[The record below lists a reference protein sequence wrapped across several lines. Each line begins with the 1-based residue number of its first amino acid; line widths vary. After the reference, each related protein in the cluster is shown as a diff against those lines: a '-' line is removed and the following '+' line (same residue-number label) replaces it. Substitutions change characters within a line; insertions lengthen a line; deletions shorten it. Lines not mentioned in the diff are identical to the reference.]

1 MRAAARAAAV
11 LCALQTAL
19 WGALSGLPH
28 SLSAAELAALPH
40 AFLNT
45 VPMPSDARSY
55 RALSVGAFF
64 TGLAVVAWVASGFV
78 GTSAFALGMTL
89 LIGAVYL
96 GGAWELRRF
105 GQSTAGLNAAL
116 ARVPQPLPQLA
127 DWLATVPAPLQ
138 PAVRQRI
145 EAERSAFPGLALT
158 PYLIGLLVM
167 LGMLGTF
174 LGMVVTFKGA
184 VFALEGSADLNAI
197 RAALAAPIKGLGLS
211 FGTSVA
217 GVATSAML
225 GLMATLARRERTQA
239 LRALDALAATT
250 LAPFTPAFQRQQSF
264 AALQRQAEAMP
275 AAAQHLQTLI
285 EQLERRNQQLDEAL
299 LARQADFQ
307 REAAAAYT
315 GLAQSV
321 GQSLRESLAASAR
334 AATDSLQPVV
344 QQAMA
349 GIAAES
355 SRLHEGVSAAV
366 QAQLDGLSA
375 RFSATTATVADTWAR
390 ALAQHEQG
398 GQQLLQGLSQSLAAF
413 NTGFD
418 ERSAQLLARVEAT
431 QTAARTE
438 RAQAEQAQQAALTD
452 ALERM
457 AHGLKTHW
465 QQAGEQT
472 LAQQRAVLQALEQTA
487 TAITERSSEQAGRS
501 LDGVNRLI
509 AQTEAL
515 VQARAASEAAWTEQH
530 GQRMDQLAA
539 LWRSELAALR
549 SEEAQRA
556 DAAVQRNAE
565 LQTRLAGQLASLQ
578 AGATEQLATLQSAA
592 AQQLAA
598 LQAGVAQRLDALH
611 SAETSRQ
618 QAQTEQHHQTLAA
631 LAQQLQTLRDDEAA
645 RQQAA
650 AEHQARQQ
658 AALAQQLAQLQS
670 AAGQQMGSL
679 QADTAQRLDALH
691 RAEAE
696 RQQALVAQH
705 SQAFAALAQQLQ
717 TLRDD
722 EARRQQASAEQQT
735 ADLAALAQ
743 QLQALRADEAARGDA
758 AVQRLADL
766 QAALASQLATLG
778 TALEAPMARLMHT
791 ASEAPKA
798 AAEVIAQL
806 REQMSRLAERDNAT
820 LTERAELV
828 GQIGTLLQQVQQTT
842 GEQRAAIEHL
852 VGSATTVLDRV
863 GQQFADTVGAQ
874 AGRAEA
880 MAEQAATSAAQLAS
894 LGDAFQQGTQQL
906 AASHE
911 QLVSSLQRVEGAIG
925 QSLARSDEQLAYY
938 VAQAREVID
947 LSISAQQGIVEDLRQ
962 LRNTARANASA
973 LAGAA

>member
-1 MRAAARAAAV
+1 MSTETSTSR
-11 LCALQTAL
+11 
-19 WGALSGLPH
+19 P
-28 SLSAAELAALPH
+28 
-40 AFLNT
+40 
-45 VPMPSDARSY
+45 Y
-55 RALSVGAFF
+55 RALSFSAFLV
-64 TGLAVVAWVASGFV
+64 GLAAVAWVASGFV

-105 GQSTAGLNAAL
+105 GQTTAGFRAAM
-116 ARVPQPLPQLA
+116 AGVPQPLAQLA
-127 DWLATVPAPLQ
+127 DWLPSVPAPLRH
-138 PAVRQRI
+138 AVRQRI
-145 EAERSAFPGLALT
+145 EGERSAFPGLALT

-225 GLMATLARRERTQA
+225 GLMATLARRERAQA
-239 LRALDALAATT
+239 LRTLDALAATT
-250 LAPFTPAFQRQQSF
+250 LRPFSAAHQRQQSF
-264 AALQRQAEAMP
+264 EALQRQAEALP

-285 EQLERRNQQLDEAL
+285 EQVERRSQQLDEAL
-299 LARQADFQ
+299 LARQAEFQ

-315 GLAQSV
+315 GLAKSV
-321 GQSLRESLAASAR
+321 EQSLRESLAASAR

-355 SRLHEGVSAAV
+355 SRLHEGVNAAV
-366 QAQLDGLSA
+366 QAQLEGLSA

-390 ALAQHEQG
+390 ALNRHEQG
-398 GQQLLQGLSQSLAAF
+398 SQQLLQGLGESLTAF
-413 NTGFD
+413 NSGFD
-418 ERSAQLLARVEAT
+418 QRAGQLLASVQAAQTEA
-431 QTAARTE
+431 QTL
-438 RAQAEQAQQAALTD
+438 RAQAEQQQQAALTA

-457 AHGLKTHW
+457 AQDLRSQW

-472 LAQQRAVLQALEQTA
+472 LAQQRTVLQALQDTA
-487 TAITERSSEQAGRS
+487 TRLTQHSSEQTDRS
-501 LDGVNRLI
+501 LDGVARLI

-515 VQARAASEAAWTEQH
+515 VDARTASEAAWTQQH
-530 GQRMDQLAA
+530 AQRMDELAA
-539 LWRSELAALR
+539 LWRNELAALH
-549 SEEAQRA
+549 E
-556 DAAVQRNAE
+556 AE
-565 LQTRLAGQLASLQ
+565 LQ
-578 AGATEQLATLQSAA
+578 
-592 AQQLAA
+592 
-598 LQAGVAQRLDALH
+598 
-611 SAETSRQ
+611 RQ
-618 QAQTEQHHQTLAA
+618 QARSEQQGQAFSA
-631 LAQQLQTLRDDEAA
+631 LARQLQTLRDE
-645 RQQAA
+645 
-650 AEHQARQQ
+650 
-658 AALAQQLAQLQS
+658 
-670 AAGQQMGSL
+670 
-679 QADTAQRLDALH
+679 
-691 RAEAE
+691 
-696 RQQALVAQH
+696 
-705 SQAFAALAQQLQ
+705 
-717 TLRDD
+717 
-722 EARRQQASAEQQT
+722 
-735 ADLAALAQ
+735 
-743 QLQALRADEAARGDA
+743 EAARGDA

-766 QAALASQLATLG
+766 QAALATQLATLG
-778 TALEAPMARLMHT
+778 TALEAPMARLMQT

-798 AAEVIAQL
+798 AAEVIGQL

-820 LTERAELV
+820 LGERAELV

-852 VGSATTVLDRV
+852 VGSATGVLDRV

-894 LGDAFQQGTQQL
+894 LGEAFQLGTLQL

-911 QLVSSLQRVEGAIG
+911 QLVQNLQKVESAIG

-947 LSISAQQGIVEDLRQ
+947 LSISAQQGIIEDLRR
-962 LRNTARANASA
+962 LRGPVAKASA
-973 LAGAA
+973 GVAA

>member
-1 MRAAARAAAV
+1 MSTETSTSR
-11 LCALQTAL
+11 
-19 WGALSGLPH
+19 P
-28 SLSAAELAALPH
+28 
-40 AFLNT
+40 
-45 VPMPSDARSY
+45 Y
-55 RALSVGAFF
+55 RALSFSAFLV
-64 TGLAVVAWVASGFV
+64 GLAAVAWVASGFV

-105 GQSTAGLNAAL
+105 GQTTAGFRAAM
-116 ARVPQPLPQLA
+116 AGVPQPLAQLA
-127 DWLATVPAPLQ
+127 DWLPSVPAPLRH
-138 PAVRQRI
+138 AVRQRI
-145 EAERSAFPGLALT
+145 EGERSAFPGLALT

-225 GLMATLARRERTQA
+225 GLMATLARRERAQA
-239 LRALDALAATT
+239 LRTLDALAATT
-250 LAPFTPAFQRQQSF
+250 LRPFSAAHQRQQSF
-264 AALQRQAEAMP
+264 EALQRQAEALP

-285 EQLERRNQQLDEAL
+285 EQVERRSQQLDEAL
-299 LARQADFQ
+299 LARQAEFQ

-315 GLAQSV
+315 GLAKSV
-321 GQSLRESLAASAR
+321 EQSLRESLAASAR

-355 SRLHEGVSAAV
+355 SRLHEGVNTAV
-366 QAQLDGLSA
+366 QAQLEGLSA

-390 ALAQHEQG
+390 ALNRHEQG
-398 GQQLLQGLSQSLAAF
+398 SQQLLQGLGESLTAF
-413 NTGFD
+413 NSGFD
-418 ERSAQLLARVEAT
+418 QRAGQLLASVQAAQTEA
-431 QTAARTE
+431 QSL
-438 RAQAEQAQQAALTD
+438 RAQAEQQQQAALTA

-457 AHGLKTHW
+457 AQDLRSQW

-472 LAQQRAVLQALEQTA
+472 LAQQCTVLQALQDTA
-487 TAITERSSEQAGRS
+487 TRLTQHSSEQTDRS
-501 LDGVNRLI
+501 LDGVARLI

-515 VQARAASEAAWTEQH
+515 VDARTASEAAWTQQH
-530 GQRMDQLAA
+530 AQRMDELAA
-539 LWRSELAALR
+539 LWRNELAALH
-549 SEEAQRA
+549 E
-556 DAAVQRNAE
+556 AE
-565 LQTRLAGQLASLQ
+565 LQ
-578 AGATEQLATLQSAA
+578 
-592 AQQLAA
+592 
-598 LQAGVAQRLDALH
+598 
-611 SAETSRQ
+611 RQ
-618 QAQTEQHHQTLAA
+618 QARSEQQGQAFSA
-631 LAQQLQTLRDDEAA
+631 LARQLQTLRE
-645 RQQAA
+645 
-650 AEHQARQQ
+650 E
-658 AALAQQLAQLQS
+658 
-670 AAGQQMGSL
+670 
-679 QADTAQRLDALH
+679 
-691 RAEAE
+691 
-696 RQQALVAQH
+696 
-705 SQAFAALAQQLQ
+705 
-717 TLRDD
+717 
-722 EARRQQASAEQQT
+722 
-735 ADLAALAQ
+735 
-743 QLQALRADEAARGDA
+743 EAARGDA

-766 QAALASQLATLG
+766 QAALATQLATLG
-778 TALEAPMARLMHT
+778 TALEAPMARLMQT

-798 AAEVIAQL
+798 AAEVIGQL

-820 LTERAELV
+820 LGERAELV

-852 VGSATTVLDRV
+852 VGSATGVLDRV

-894 LGDAFQQGTQQL
+894 LGEAFQQGTQQL

-911 QLVSSLQRVEGAIG
+911 QLVQNLQKVENAIG

-947 LSISAQQGIVEDLRQ
+947 LSISAQQGIIEDLRR
-962 LRNTARANASA
+962 LRGPVAKASA
-973 LAGAA
+973 GVAA